1 MRKFLMKFNKKPTI
15 LKDTDSS
22 SINKEELAKKFILG
36 ASISSER
43 DSNIQVE
50 EPKRK
55 KWEEISIDKET
66 VIFNFRIPKKD
77 MQQLKYI
84 SNEKKISLNALCLMA
99 IQEQNK
105 KILKDLEEF

>member
-1 MRKFLMKFNKKPTI
+1 MKFNKKPTI
-15 LKDTDSS
+15 LKDTDS

-36 ASISSER
+36 ASISER
-43 DSNIQVE
+43 DPNVQTE

-55 KWEEISIDKET
+55 KWEEITIDKDT

-105 KILKDLEEF
+105 KILKDLEDF

>member
-1 MRKFLMKFNKKPTI
+1 MKFNKKPI
-15 LKDTDSS
+15 VLKETDS

-36 ASISSER
+36 ASISER
-43 DSNIQVE
+43 DPSTQIEQ
-50 EPKRK
+50 PKRK
-55 KWEEISIDKET
+55 KWEEISIEKET

-105 KILKDLEEF
+105 KILKDLEEFS

>member
-1 MRKFLMKFNKKPTI
+1 MKFNKKPNV
-15 LKDTDSS
+15 LKEAVS
-22 SINKEELAKKFILG
+22 SINKEELAKKFMLG
-36 ASISSER
+36 ASISER
-43 DSNIQVE
+43 ESSAPIE

-55 KWEEISIDKET
+55 KWEEIIIDKET

-77 MQQLKYI
+77 IQQLKYI